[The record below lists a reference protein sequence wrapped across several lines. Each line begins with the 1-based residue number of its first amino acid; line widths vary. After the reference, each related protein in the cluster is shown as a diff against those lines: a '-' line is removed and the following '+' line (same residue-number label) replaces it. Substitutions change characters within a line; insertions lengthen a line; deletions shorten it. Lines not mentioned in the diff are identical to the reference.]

1 MSSDHDYDRPA
12 PGDLQLVQSLVNSA
26 DLEDGTDEL
35 LDPEALG
42 AWLRAHGLAGS
53 RERFDA
59 AGLERVIAFREA
71 VRRLLL
77 SHNGGD
83 LDREAVTT
91 LDRLAGDAAVRV
103 EFGAD
108 GAPALVPCGDGVDGA
123 LGRLFAAIARAQT
136 DGTWERLKV
145 CPASTCLWAFYD
157 ASRNHSR
164 TWCSMSVCGNRAK
177 ARTYRRRARAG

>member
-12 PGDLQLVQSLVNSA
+12 PGDLDLVKSLVNSA
-26 DLEDGTDEL
+26 GLEDGTDEL

-42 AWLRAHGLAGS
+42 GWLGAHGLAAAS
-53 RERFDA
+53 ERFDA

-77 SHNGGD
+77 SHNGGEIED
-83 LDREAVTT
+83 KAVAT
-91 LDRLAGDAAVRV
+91 LDRLAGEAAVRV
-103 EFGAD
+103 QFSSD

-123 LGRLFAAIARAQT
+123 LGRLFAAIARAQA

-157 ASRNHSR
+157 VSRNHSR
-164 TWCSMSVCGNRAK
+164 TWCKMSVCGNRAK
-177 ARTYRRRARAG
+177 ARTYRSRARAG

>member
-1 MSSDHDYDRPA
+1 MSSEHDWERPA
-12 PGDLQLVQSLVNSA
+12 PGDLHLVQRLVNSA

-35 LDPEALG
+35 ADPDALG
-42 AWLRAHGLAGS
+42 AWLRAHGLAADG
-53 RERFDA
+53 ERFDA

-77 SHNGGD
+77 SHNGGK
-83 LDREAVTT
+83 LDGEAVAT
-91 LDRLAGDAAVRV
+91 LDRLAGEACVRV
-103 EFGAD
+103 AFGSD

-123 LGRLFAAIARAQT
+123 LGRLFAAIARAQA

-157 ASRNHSR
+157 VSRNHSR
-164 TWCSMSVCGNRAK
+164 TWCKMSVCGNRAK
-177 ARTYRRRARAG
+177 ARTYRRRARAS